1 MRRPS
6 LCTVTPWLLASGL
19 LLASCGADQI
29 PSVDADPLN
38 ATATETATSGPSD
51 APTAIASDAVTAVVD
66 ASTETPEVCVGRE
79 DEAFIV
85 LLAPADSADVGTSFT
100 LEGCGNTFEATW
112 LWRVTLADDTVAGE
126 GFGTM
131 SCGSG
136 CVGTFAEEVAVIGS
150 GAAVLRV
157 WESSPEDGSELHVT
171 EVAITIS

>member
-6 LCTVTPWLLASGL
+6 LCTLTPWLLASGL

-29 PSVDADPLN
+29 PSADADPVN
-38 ATATETATSGPSD
+38 VTASSGPS
-51 APTAIASDAVTAVVD
+51 D
-66 ASTETPEVCVGRE
+66 ASTETPEVCAGRE
-79 DEAFIV
+79 DEAFIA
-85 LLAPADSADVGTSFT
+85 LLAPADGADVGTSFA

-136 CVGTFAEEVAVIGS
+136 CVGTFAEEVAVVGS

-157 WESSPEDGSELHVT
+157 WETSPEDGSELHVT

>member
-38 ATATETATSGPSD
+38 ATASFGPSD
-51 APTAIASDAVTAVVD
+51 AASAIASDAVTAVAD
-66 ASTETPEVCVGRE
+66 ASTDTPEACAGRE

-85 LLAPADSADVGTSFT
+85 LLAPADGADVGTSFT

-126 GFGTM
+126 GFGIM
-131 SCGSG
+131 SCGTG